1 MVPRHPRVHGARD
14 VRGALRRVGGRVR
27 VRHVH
32 AGDGHRRVP
41 LQRVQRARA
50 DLQEGRLG
58 EPSKISNIYIKIVVL
73 YFSKNIVL

>member
-1 MVPRHPRVHGARD
+1 MRRYPRVHGAGD

-58 EPSKISNIYIKIVVL
+58 MSLSLGKNSVV
-73 YFSKNIVL
+73 